1 MANSVISLAN
11 IPNMLLPGAMG
22 IMMYYDMYPDEWKQ
36 IFTVVQSIKNVE
48 VYIENEALNGA
59 GRFADGANIP
69 LASMRQVFTTS
80 AENFN
85 YGVGFVIT
93 ANTLEDNLYPD
104 QFPKGMLGIR
114 ENMKTFQ
121 EYEGIA
127 IFDNAFNTQSQF
139 YKLGDGQ
146 PLCSTAHPINT
157 GTISNTLNSAQLS
170 LTSYQDL
177 IITIQQFQDYSGQPR
192 KILPT
197 KLLVGIPNQFIAKI
211 LTGSQ
216 YTPDDA
222 TNAINPIVAGDY
234 IHGNYIVS
242 HYMTN
247 SSNYFL
253 LTDYKDGVLLQRRKS
268 LEIQMTTDQANRNL
282 SVYGNERY
290 RFVVPNFRC
299 VAGVQSFN

>member
-1 MANSVISLAN
+1 MANSIVSLSSM
-11 IPNMLLPGAMG
+11 PDMLLPGALG
-22 IMMYYDMYPDEWKQ
+22 IMQYYDMYPDEWQQ
-36 IFTVVQSIKNVE
+36 IFHVVPSIKNTE
-48 VYIENEALNGA
+48 IYIENEALNGA
-59 GRFADGANIP
+59 GRFSDGTNIP
-69 LASMRQVFTTS
+69 LGSFKQVFKTE

-93 ANTLEDNLYPD
+93 ANAIEDNLYPD

-114 ENMKTFQ
+114 DNMKTFQ

-127 IFDNAFNTQSQF
+127 IFDNAFNSTDPE
-139 YKLGDGQ
+139 YVLADGQ
-146 PLCSTAHPINT
+146 PLCSFNHPISQNV
-157 GTISNTLNSAQLS
+157 ISNTLSSAQLS

-177 IITIQQFQDYSGQPR
+177 IITIQNFQDYSAQPR

-216 YTPDDA
+216 YNPE
-222 TNAINPIVAGDY
+222 NANNSINPIVAGGY
-234 IHGNYIVS
+234 IHGEFITS
-242 HYMTN
+242 HYMVN

-253 LTDYKDGVLLQRRKS
+253 LTDYRETGAIFQRRKS
-268 LEIQMTTDQANRNL
+268 IQIQMTTDQANRNL

-290 RFVVPNFRC
+290 RFIVPNFRC
-299 VAGVQSFN
+299 VAGVQGF